1 MKQVLE
7 IREDTHY
14 FDVVVAGGGPA
25 GFSAAIAA
33 ARNGIR
39 VLLVESGG
47 CLGGTSTLAGLPLL
61 LQSGTHV
68 LFYSTVF
75 DVRMEQNKLCGVY
88 VLNKGGIEYIA
99 CGALIDCT
107 GDADLVFRA
116 GYETYKG
123 DRQTGEM
130 THMSLITH
138 LENIDSR
145 KIEQYLLQGGDPW
158 FYEACR
164 RAQVAHPDISLPDF
178 LIIFPM
184 MQKGVF
190 MINGGTSF
198 SEIDGFPLDGTNP
211 MDLTKITLRGRQRAN
226 ELCEYIFKEQ
236 IAGAEHCRIRMTAAY
251 PGVRE
256 TRRIVGE
263 YILSEQDMVAGKRF
277 ADTIALA
284 GRHFDLARRQKSKV
298 IDGESLQEFAADN
311 HLGGSVAC
319 IPYRSLIPKGS
330 RNILAAG
337 RCISAD
343 GQALGPARIMS
354 TCMAVGQ
361 AAGTAA
367 YLSIKEK
374 KDFID
379 VNVVE
384 LQTILRLNNAI
395 IDA

>member
-1 MKQVLE
+1 
-7 IREDTHY
+7 
-14 FDVVVAGGGPA
+14 
-25 GFSAAIAA
+25 
-33 ARNGIR
+33 
-39 VLLVESGG
+39 
-47 CLGGTSTLAGLPLL
+47 
-61 LQSGTHV
+61 
-68 LFYSTVF
+68 
-75 DVRMEQNKLCGVY
+75 
-88 VLNKGGIEYIA
+88 
-99 CGALIDCT
+99 
-107 GDADLVFRA
+107 
-116 GYETYKG
+116 
-123 DRQTGEM
+123 
-130 THMSLITH
+130 
-138 LENIDSR
+138 
-145 KIEQYLLQGGDPW
+145 
-158 FYEACR
+158 
-164 RAQVAHPDISLPDF
+164 
-178 LIIFPM
+178 
-184 MQKGVF
+184 
-190 MINGGTSF
+190 
-198 SEIDGFPLDGTNP
+198 
-211 MDLTKITLRGRQRAN
+211 
-226 ELCEYIFKEQ
+226 
-236 IAGAEHCRIRMTAAY
+236 MTAAY

-298 IDGESLQEFAADN
+298 IDGESLQEFASDN